1 MTPVERSTPKQ
12 VQYAEYL
19 RLDKLLDAQQLESAL
34 VGAPAHDEMLFII
47 VHQAYELWFKQIL
60 HELASVVD
68 DFDDSRVEDKNM
80 GRVIHRLSRVKTIQ
94 QVLLQQIDVI
104 ETMTPLDFLEF
115 RDLLV
120 PASGFQSVQFKRIEI
135 MLGIKRHN
143 RIPADQ
149 DFLRTRLSGEEQAE
163 LAKVE
168 AMPSLLELTDNW
180 LTRMPFLRFGGFDFW
195 KHYSEAVER
204 MLQSDRSIVEA
215 NPALSSG
222 SREVQ
227 VAMLEATRE
236 RLGSIL
242 DESKF
247 NQLRDQGEFRFS
259 HRAFLAA
266 LFINLY
272 RDEPMMNLP
281 FRYLTL
287 LMEIDGLFTTW
298 RSRHALMVQRM
309 LGTKIGT
316 GGSSGHD
323 YLTRTTQ
330 QNRVFLDLFNVSTF
344 LIPRSALPQLPAEL
358 TRELGF
364 RFSG

>member
-1 MTPVERSTPKQ
+1 MTASERSIPKQ
-12 VQYAEYL
+12 IQYGEYL
-19 RLDKLLDAQQLESAL
+19 RLDELLAAQQLESAA
-34 VGAPAHDEMLFII
+34 VGVPAHDEMLFII

-68 DFDDSRVEDKNM
+68 VFDDPRVEDKNM

-120 PASGFQSVQFKRIEI
+120 PASGFQSMQFKLIEI
-135 MLGIKRHN
+135 MLGLKRHN

-149 DFLRTRLSGEEQAE
+149 DFFRTRMSETEQAV
-163 LAKVE
+163 LAKQE
-168 AMPSLLELTDNW
+168 NLPSLLELTDLW
-180 LTRMPFLRFGGFDFW
+180 LARMPFLRFGGFDFW
-195 KHYSEAVER
+195 KHYAEAVER
-204 MLQSDRSIVEA
+204 MLHSDRIIVEA
-215 NPALSSG
+215 NPSLSTA

-227 VAMLEATRE
+227 LAMLEATRE

-242 DESKF
+242 DEAKF
-247 NQLRDQGEFRFS
+247 NQFREQGEFRFS

-287 LMEIDGLFTTW
+287 LMEIDGQFTTW
-298 RSRHALMVQRM
+298 RARHALMVQRM

-323 YLTRTTQ
+323 YLTRTTL

-344 LIPRSALPQLPAEL
+344 LIPRSALPQLPLEL